1 MKPLSKKVRDL
12 IGKPGAVPEGKEV
25 AEQKKTELGPTKML
39 PVQPLATKPAAK
51 DLKPVCQ
58 NCKHYSRQTK
68 QCIGIA
74 GQALK
79 YVPRKGTCEAFDTVS

>member
-25 AEQKKTELGPTKML
+25 AEQK
-39 PVQPLATKPAAK
+39 PVEKIAGIQERKQAAK
-51 DLKPVCQ
+51 LDAVLKPVCQ
-58 NCKHYSRQTK
+58 NCKHYSRETK
-68 QCIGIA
+68 LCVGIA